1 MTIKG
6 YIMRET
12 IGYLFMFIGV
22 VFDAIGCIG
31 LIRLPDL
38 YNRLQASLK
47 CVAMG
52 TSFILLGTM
61 IIAGFSPVGAKAFL
75 CLLFVLIISPTT
87 EHALARASY
96 IAGVKMWEK
105 ATVDRLKE
113 DNVARE
119 RIRVE

>member
-1 MTIKG
+1 
-6 YIMRET
+6 MRDV

-31 LIRLPDL
+31 LVRLPDL

-61 IIAGFSPVGAKAFL
+61 VIAGFSPVGVKGIFYV
-75 CLLFVLIISPTT
+75 LLFVVNYFSHHGTT
-87 EHALARASY
+87 P
-96 IAGVKMWEK
+96 
-105 ATVDRLKE
+105 
-113 DNVARE
+113 
-119 RIRVE
+119 

>member
-1 MTIKG
+1 
-6 YIMRET
+6 MRET

-61 IIAGFSPVGAKAFL
+61 IIAGFSSVGAKAFL

-105 ATVDRLKE
+105 SVIDRLKE
-113 DNVARE
+113 DKEVKN
-119 RIRVE
+119 IKD